1 MIPQFIMET
10 RFRLDNSELTVVVF
24 IDVEIYMFVS
34 LHVKDLGMERVS
46 KFQFDD
52 EICTFL

>member
-1 MIPQFIMET
+1 MET
-10 RFRLDNSELTVVVF
+10 RFRLDNSELTVIVF

-46 KFQFDD
+46 KVQFDD
-52 EICTFL
+52 EICTFYIVQ

>member
-1 MIPQFIMET
+1 MIPQFIMEA
-10 RFRLDNSELTVVVF
+10 RFRLYNSELTVIVF
-24 IDVEIYMFVS
+24 IDVEIYILVS
-34 LHVKDLGMERVS
+34 LHVKDLGMKRVS

>member
-34 LHVKDLGMERVS
+34 LHVKDLGMKRVS
-46 KFQFDD
+46 KVQFDD

>member
-46 KFQFDD
+46 KVQFDD

>member
-1 MIPQFIMET
+1 MIPQFIMEA
-10 RFRLDNSELTVVVF
+10 RFRLYNSELTVVVL
-24 IDVEIYMFVS
+24 IDVGIYIFVS

-46 KFQFDD
+46 RFQFDD